1 MRLTD
6 ISSLAL
12 RHTWSLFL
20 PILFLG
26 SNAHAAGSI
35 EQTCC
40 SSKEA
45 AFAQYV
51 ASQDQRD
58 SLATPGP
65 TGVVIEAALPEL
77 YKSATLFG
85 IRSPGEGA
93 NKNLQVLQIEGDGTV
108 AQEVIDRYLA
118 HKELFDAIPSP
129 SVAVTPAN
137 YKFRFAGEV
146 KTGDSAAY
154 MYNIT
159 PRKNHPGLLEGQ
171 VWMDSTSGHEVM
183 LTGHLVDLPASA
195 GLISIVR
202 DTKIM
207 EGSALIRVTH
217 VTFSIPQLGR
227 AEVITTELP
236 LNMEP
241 VMQRR

>member
-1 MRLTD
+1 MRITN
-6 ISSLAL
+6 ISSLAF

-26 SNAHAAGSI
+26 STAHAASSI
-35 EQTCC
+35 VQTCC
-40 SSKEA
+40 STKEA

-51 ASQDQRD
+51 GLQGQRIA
-58 SLATPGP
+58 LAAPGP
-65 TGVVIEAALPEL
+65 TGVIIEATLPEL
-77 YKSATLFG
+77 YKTATLFG
-85 IRSPGEGA
+85 VRAPGQDEKG
-93 NKNLQVLQIEGDGTV
+93 NLMVLQIEGDGTV

-118 HKELFDAIPSP
+118 LKELFDAIPQS

-159 PRKNHPGLLEGQ
+159 PKKNRPGLLEGQ
-171 VWMDSTSGHEVM
+171 LWMDSTTGHEVM

-195 GLISIVR
+195 GFINIVR
-202 DTKIM
+202 DTKVLD
-207 EGSALIRVTH
+207 GSAFVRVTH
-217 VTFSIPQLGR
+217 LTFSIPNLGR
-227 AEVITTELP
+227 AEVVTTEFP

-241 VMQRR
+241 PMQRQ